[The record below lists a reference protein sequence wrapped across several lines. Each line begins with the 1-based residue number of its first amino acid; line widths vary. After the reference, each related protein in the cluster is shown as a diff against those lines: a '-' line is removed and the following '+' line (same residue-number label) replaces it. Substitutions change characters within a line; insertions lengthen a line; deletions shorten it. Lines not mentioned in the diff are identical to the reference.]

1 MEIIFGA
8 LAKSVVNF
16 QHEDNIPTLD
26 FSTKVRARYI
36 KYATILT
43 KMHKLDVMV
52 NIEDNIQNLLRH
64 IQEERARVK
73 WITRF
78 ANEASVNSAAP
89 MKDTWYNFGGGEWA
103 KCKARGGYSY
113 NRLRG
118 GYNEYDTNVCGNQ
131 AGGGDII
138 DEVCEEAKMS
148 TYTSTDTKDM
158 IVDRS
163 SSLTR
168 WFEEIE
174 DDEPY
179 VLYGMI
185 CARDH

>member
-16 QHEDNIPTLD
+16 QHKDNIPTLD
-26 FSTKVRARYI
+26 LSTKVRARYI
-36 KYATILT
+36 KYARILT
-43 KMHKLDVMV
+43 KMHKLDVTV

-73 WITRF
+73 WINKF
-78 ANEASVNSAAP
+78 AYEASVNSAAP

-103 KCKARGGYSY
+103 KCKARGGYRY
-113 NRLRG
+113 NELRG
-118 GYNEYDTNVCGNQ
+118 GYNECGNQ
-131 AGGGDII
+131 VGGGDII

-148 TYTSTDTKDM
+148 TSKDTTDM

-163 SSLTR
+163 NSLAR

-179 VLYGMI
+179 GLYGMI